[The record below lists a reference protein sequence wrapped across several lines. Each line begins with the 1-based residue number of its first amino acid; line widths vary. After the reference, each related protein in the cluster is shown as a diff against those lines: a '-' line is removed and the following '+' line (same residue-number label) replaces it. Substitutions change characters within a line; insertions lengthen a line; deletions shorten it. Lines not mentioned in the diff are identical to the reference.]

1 MTTAPAR
8 VSVAPPQAAVREA
21 GLLRP
26 RTGHYAAEFLSTT
39 VLMAVAGGLFRQLG
53 DSWTRTS

>member
-1 MTTAPAR
+1 MRA
-8 VSVAPPQAAVREA
+8 A

-26 RTGHYAAEFLSTT
+26 RTGHYAAEFLSAT
-39 VLMAVAGGLFRQLG
+39 VLMAVAGGLFRRLG